1 MVKFSFIF
9 SQSNANKMIWLGP
22 IEVPFITTVDRN
34 LFKKDRLLYKSITMQ
49 KLPWLNN
56 AI

>member
-1 MVKFSFIF
+1 
-9 SQSNANKMIWLGP
+9 MIWLGP
-22 IEVPFITTVDRN
+22 IEVPFITPVHTTADRN